1 MSGYNKVSAGSI
13 SGAKKYAVAN
23 EIIVITGTEI
33 SIIGDIIFF
42 FFFFDNNVLNSKR
55 FLLNL
60 TKLMT
65 SVIYIVKIYACKN

>member
-42 FFFFDNNVLNSKR
+42 FFFDNNVLNSKR

>member
-42 FFFFDNNVLNSKR
+42 FFDNNVLNSKR

>member
-42 FFFFDNNVLNSKR
+42 FF
-55 FLLNL
+55 L
-60 TKLMT
+60 TIM
-65 SVIYIVKIYACKN
+65 C